1 MNATLFFLA
10 EEYRQ
15 AAETLASLD
24 LDSQTVAD
32 TLEGLAG
39 DLDTKAIN
47 VALMARALEAD
58 AAAINGWI
66 KEASKRA
73 EALERRAEHL
83 REYLARSLLACG
95 IQKVSGPGVEV
106 SFRKSSAVVIDEPA
120 LIPADYWRTPEP
132 PPAAPDKKLIA
143 AALKDGAAIPG
154 AHIETRQNIQ
164 IK

>member
-1 MNATLFFLA
+1 MTALYLLA
-10 EEYRQ
+10 DEYR
-15 AAETLASLD
+15 AAAAQLADMD
-24 LDSQTVAD
+24 LDPQTVAD
-32 TLEGLAG
+32 TLEGLG
-39 DLDTKAIN
+39 GELEIKAQN

-83 REYLARSLLACG
+83 REYLARALKACG
-95 IQKVSGPGVEV
+95 IQKVSGPGVEI